1 MKIEAFNTLGE
12 ISHFAISGYFVI
24 SGFDI
29 TGVDCKY
36 STYSGVRIIGSRT
49 LHEICLLIELVI
61 GGTELTLNVTWDIK
75 SLVNRTILYTV
86 YSR

>member
-1 MKIEAFNTLGE
+1 MKIEAFNTLRE

-29 TGVDCKY
+29 TGVGCKY

-61 GGTELTLNVTWDIK
+61 RGTELTLNVTWDIK
-75 SLVNRTILYTV
+75 SLVNRILYTV
-86 YSR
+86 YSC